1 MPVFS
6 SLVFPPSSLSSKA
19 TTSVTIPPSA
29 VMASAAF
36 LRFKPVVIKSSMS
49 KTLSP
54 ETRIPSTLLCL
65 PWWRASLRTY
75 RKGFLRL

>member
-6 SLVFPPSSLSSKA
+6 SSAFPPSSLSSKA
-19 TTSVTIPPSA
+19 TTSVTTPPSA
-29 VMASAAF
+29 FMASAAF
-36 LRFKPVVIKSSMS
+36 CRFKPVVIKSSMS

-65 PWWRASLRTY
+65 PWCRSSLRTY
-75 RKGFLRL
+75 RKGLWRL